1 VRSVLIVLLAVAAAG
16 YATGGAPPLLLGA
29 LLAAVAGFLLGW
41 ALLAVDLI
49 ELRPVLLLADVVT
62 LAAFF
67 AAALRITNDD
77 RTLTAVLLATALVT
91 QVVAWRTARRQRRG
105 TRPAVA
111 PAGRAGG

>member
-1 VRSVLIVLLAVAAAG
+1 VRVVLIVLLAVAATG

-29 LLAAVAGFLLGW
+29 LLAAVLGFLVGW

-49 ELRPVLLLADVVT
+49 ELRPTLVIADAVT

-77 RTLTAVLLATALVT
+77 RRLTAVLLATALVT
-91 QVVAWRTARRQRRG
+91 QIIAWRQARRRRRAP
-105 TRPAVA
+105 RPGIAT
-111 PAGRAGG
+111 G

>member
-1 VRSVLIVLLAVAAAG
+1 VRVVLIVLLAVAALG
-16 YATGGAPPLLLGA
+16 YATGGAPPLLFAA

-49 ELRPVLLLADVVT
+49 ELRPVLLVADVVT

-77 RTLTAVLLATALVT
+77 RRLTAALLATALVT
-91 QVVAWRTARRQRRG
+91 QVVAWRRRRRDRRAPQAAAAPVHPAR
-105 TRPAVA
+105 P
-111 PAGRAGG
+111 